1 LSSSEIVDSLAD
13 DDHDD
18 GLAFGQQSSAVSD
31 DKSARNEA
39 KGAVMQTSGVQK
51 SAKINGEEFTLQRI
65 VNNRPE
71 LEHFRAFLAD
81 NFAGD
86 DLNCWLDIEAVR
98 HVTERLRAASVT
110 LVVRKY
116 FNDDYFYGPTSP
128 ANRQEQSKV
137 CFSRSYC
144 CSQYDRLL
152 YCIVFFYFYIVLFI
166 LCVGYLLIVIIIIG
180 VIIVSVCL
188 FVTLYSG

>member
-1 LSSSEIVDSLAD
+1 MLS
-13 DDHDD
+13 
-18 GLAFGQQSSAVSD
+18 
-31 DKSARNEA
+31 NEA
-39 KGAVMQTSGVQK
+39 VTSAEHRKTAEV
-51 SAKINGEEFTLQRI
+51 NGQEFTLQRI

-71 LEHFRAFLAD
+71 LEHFRTFLAD

-98 HVTERLRAASVT
+98 HVPDRLRAARVT

-128 ANRQEQSKV
+128 ANTQEQCKV

-152 YCIVFFYFYIVLFI
+152 YCIVFFSFSFYIVLFI

-180 VIIVSVCL
+180 VIILSVCL
-188 FVTLYSG
+188 FVTLYCG